1 MDSPPLIP
9 EDLIPEDLQTIR
21 EVPAGPISFPREE
34 IARELLRILEGLDS
48 EEAAKQFAAAIQ
60 RVDSHERQLLVWWV
74 SDMLPGRIPASPAK
88 RPSLPDAFPQ
98 GVGKAWNNPVIHGA
112 VKAISRGGPNA
123 LIVRDGWQSEPA
135 GNLWTFQTP
144 HNTGGSI
151 TYHLQAPVLEGQT
164 VEKLSATEQL
174 EIIQGFDG
182 LTLDVLIGLMA
193 TLCAPPE
200 NYKTARYPR
209 PSWVTVDAP
218 AIMKYKDFGER
229 GQDRLLLEK
238 KIEERVVWLSS
249 LSLVVTNYPA
259 PSPKG
264 WNRKKGRYQASL
276 QSRIFHTEPIEHGQI
291 NLFGEKAVY
300 SRAWRLMVGSWA
312 EHWWSAENDTMS
324 WVWDISQELLQ
335 LPHRQ
340 MGADV
345 AKKLALGM
353 FICAGRPLP
362 RLRSLEYTV
371 GQLLHDFIGLPEES
385 KERNNWAR
393 RERER
398 LEAAMDL
405 LQKIGILERV
415 EWPDGYG
422 PADVYRGKGWSRGWL
437 AARVVLHPS
446 PPKQEQ
452 LTVGGQPQPLLP
464 APPANI
470 RKPRA
475 SRKPQRSKE
484 RFAVDGRMARQ
495 VRERLAARRDQG
507 LPIYDVAS
515 LAKHINIS
523 RSHLSNA
530 LGGRFHLGKETY
542 QALGGFLKL
551 PQ

>member
-1 MDSPPLIP
+1 MDRPPPIP
-9 EDLIPEDLQTIR
+9 EDLEPEDFQTVR
-21 EVPAGPISFPREE
+21 EIPAGPSPFA
-34 IARELLRILEGLDS
+34 IARELARILEGVKSPEDL
-48 EEAAKQFAAAIQ
+48 ERLHAAMQ
-60 RVDSHERQLLVWWV
+60 RANSPERQLLDSWL
-74 SDMLPGRIPASPAK
+74 SDFPAPPTK
-88 RPSLPDAFPQ
+88 RASLPDAFPQ

-123 LIVRDGWQSEPA
+123 LIVRDGWQSDPA

-144 HNTGGSI
+144 HSTGGSI

-164 VEKLSATEQL
+164 VEKLSATQQL

-182 LTLDVLIGLMA
+182 LTLDVLIALMA

-218 AIMKYKDFGER
+218 AIMKYKAFGER

-259 PSPKG
+259 PNPKG
-264 WNRKKGRYQASL
+264 RNRKKGQYQASL

-291 NLFGEKAVY
+291 NLFGEQEVY

-312 EHWWSAENDTMS
+312 EHWWSVENNTMG
-324 WVWDISQELLQ
+324 WVWDISRELLQ

-362 RLRSLEYTV
+362 HLRSLEYTV
-371 GQLLHDFIGLPEES
+371 EQLLHDFIGLPEES
-385 KERNNWAR
+385 KRGNNWAR
-393 RERER
+393 RERDR

-422 PADVYRGKGWSRGWL
+422 PADVYRVKGWSRGWL
-437 AARVVLHPS
+437 AARVVLHPAQ
-446 PPKQEQ
+446 PKQEQ
-452 LTVGGQPQPLLP
+452 MTVGGQPQALLP
-464 APPANI
+464 APPAKVS
-470 RKPRA
+470 KPRA
-475 SRKPQRSKE
+475 SRKPRKKTAGY
-484 RFAVDGRMARQ
+484 AVDRQMARQ
-495 VRERLAARRDQG
+495 VEERLAARRDQG
-507 LPIYDVAS
+507 LPIYDVAG
-515 LAKHINIS
+515 LAKHLNIS
-523 RSHLSNA
+523 RSHLSHVLNQDYR
-530 LGGRFHLGKETY
+530 LGREPY
-542 QALGGFLKL
+542 QALVVFLKQ